1 MIKIRLTPHQVEN
14 LILNL
19 VKKQENK
26 EELVTALSGNQCN
39 FDGSEYEMYLEKDP
53 GNRILEFLSAS
64 ENSGPENHSK
74 DTTYYSNVSVE
85 SSAFSSPP
93 SEMAEPESESNLL
106 TKSGNPFLIKNEV
119 GVTFFHEC
127 ARRGDLSQIPSEFW
141 TQDIWYAQDE
151 NGETF
156 THWAARFGHIDQIP
170 ERFHDPDLLL
180 VDDSLGETMLHKAAF
195 SGFLMQA
202 PAFLLTEEFLLVE
215 NKYNQNCLHRA
226 AYGANLGIIPVE
238 FLTEENLAQCDQW
251 GNSVASLAEKSGCLS
266 DVQTMK
272 MTADSQKKNPIAHQ
286 LDLFD

>member
-14 LILNL
+14 LILDL

-26 EELVTALSGNQCN
+26 EDLVTALSGNQCN
-39 FDGSEYEMYLEKDP
+39 FDGAEYEMYLEKDP
-53 GNRILEFLSAS
+53 DNRILTFLSTSDQTLPDTDSTISKAS
-64 ENSGPENHSK
+64 KHSSQPEGHDTAVLTNPIVPGPE
-74 DTTYYSNVSVE
+74 T
-85 SSAFSSPP
+85 
-93 SEMAEPESESNLL
+93 SEI
-106 TKSGNPFLIKNEV
+106 TQSGNPFLIKNEV

-127 ARRGDLSQIPSEFW
+127 ARRGDLSQIPAEFW

-151 NGETF
+151 NGEAF

-195 SGFLMQA
+195 SGYLLQV
-202 PAFLLTEEFLLVE
+202 PDFLLTDEFLLVE

-226 AYGANLGIIPVE
+226 AYGANLANIPVE
-238 FLTEENLAQCDQW
+238 FLTEENLCQCDQW
-251 GNSVASLAEKSGCLS
+251 GNSVTSLAEKSGCLD
-266 DVQTMK
+266 DVKAMVIA
-272 MTADSQKKNPIAHQ
+272 ADASKKNTMTHQ